1 MNHRQSD
8 VHNFLKDRISPYP
21 AYKDSGIEWLGR
33 IPVHW
38 EVAATKRLCHIING
52 GTPKSSEPRY
62 WYGEVTWITPEDLG
76 NLDKRNILSSKRK
89 ITSDGQQNSSATI
102 IPAGSLVLSTRAP
115 IGHIGIAG
123 VNLCTNQGC
132 RGLVMRH
139 ECSEVYHYFQFL
151 AYRTALEELGQGS
164 TFSELSTDSLGSFRI
179 ALPPLSEQRAI
190 AAFLDRETAK
200 IDALVAKKE
209 RLIELLQEKR
219 VALISHAVTRGL
231 PADAAAQAGLDP
243 NVPMKDSRIEWLAE
257 VPAHWEVVPFKRTID
272 YIEGPG
278 IMAADFRTEGVPLL
292 RISGIGR
299 RWATLDGCNY
309 LSAEAVRIRWSH
321 FQVRSGDLL
330 ISGSASTGF
339 CTEVDEGTAGTIP
352 YTGIII
358 IRPGAERVSKNFAR
372 WMLLSDVFGTQM
384 DLARSGSTIQHFGP
398 SHLSRMRV
406 LAPPLHEQRAI
417 AAFLDRETAK
427 IDALVTKVREAINH
441 LKELRQALI
450 SAAVTGKIDV
460 REAPALDETGNSTAD
475 GRVVLGASGGM
486 GRHDETRRNDL

>member
-8 VHNFLKDRISPYP
+8 VNNFLKDRISPYP

-139 ECSEVYHYFQFL
+139 ECSEVYHYFQFS

-179 ALPPLSEQRAI
+179 GLPPLPEQRAI
-190 AAFLDRETAK
+190 AAFLDRETAR
-200 IDALVAKKE
+200 IDALVAKRE
-209 RLIELLQEKR
+209 RLIELPPGKARRTHQRRRHER
-219 VALISHAVTRGL
+219 PACRRRG
-231 PADAAAQAGLDP
+231 
-243 NVPMKDSRIEWLAE
+243 
-257 VPAHWEVVPFKRTID
+257 T
-272 YIEGPG
+272 
-278 IMAADFRTEGVPLL
+278 
-292 RISGIGR
+292 GR
-299 RWATLDGCNY
+299 
-309 LSAEAVRIRWSH
+309 
-321 FQVRSGDLL
+321 
-330 ISGSASTGF
+330 
-339 CTEVDEGTAGTIP
+339 P
-352 YTGIII
+352 
-358 IRPGAERVSKNFAR
+358 RP
-372 WMLLSDVFGTQM
+372 
-384 DLARSGSTIQHFGP
+384 
-398 SHLSRMRV
+398 
-406 LAPPLHEQRAI
+406 QRANEGLRRGVVGRNSG
-417 AAFLDRETAK
+417 ALGGNAVETSCNSQ
-427 IDALVTKVREAINH
+427 R
-441 LKELRQALI
+441 R
-450 SAAVTGKIDV
+450 S
-460 REAPALDETGNSTAD
+460 PA
-475 GRVVLGASGGM
+475 
-486 GRHDETRRNDL
+486 

>member
-243 NVPMKDSRIEWLAE
+243 NVPMKDSGVEWIGE
-257 VPAHWEVVPFKRTID
+257 IPAHWEVKRVNQISEILRGRFTHRPRNDPTLYDGPYPFVQTGDVTRARKEITGYRQTLNERGLSTSKMFPSGTLVMTIAANIGDVAVLDFAACFPDSVVGFVPRSGIKRD
-272 YIEGPG
+272 FLFYIFLAMKPE
-278 IMAADFRTEGVPLL
+278 LL
-292 RISGIGR
+292 REAPVNTQGNLNIERIG
-299 RWATLDGCNY
+299 
-309 LSAEAVRIRWSH
+309 SI
-321 FQVRSGDLL
+321 
-330 ISGSASTGF
+330 GSP
-339 CTEVDEGTAGTIP
+339 IP
-352 YTGIII
+352 V
-358 IRPGAERVSKNFAR
+358 PNQS
-372 WMLLSDVFGTQM
+372 
-384 DLARSGSTIQHFGP
+384 
-398 SHLSRMRV
+398 
-406 LAPPLHEQRAI
+406 EQRAI
-417 AAFLDRETAK
+417 AAFLDCETAK
-427 IDALVTKVREAINH
+427 IDALVDKVREAIDR
-441 LKELRQALI
+441 LRELRQALI

-460 REAPALDETGNSTAD
+460 REAPALTMRSGNSTAD
-475 GRVVLGASGGM
+475 GSVMPGASGGM

>member
-8 VHNFLKDRISPYP
+8 VQNFVNDGNNPYP
-21 AYKDSGIEWLGR
+21 EYKDSGIEWLGR

-38 EVAATKRLCHIING
+38 EVAATKRLCLIING

-76 NLDKRNILSSKRK
+76 NLDKGNILSSKRK

-209 RLIELLQEKR
+209 RLIDLLQEKR
-219 VALISHAVTRGL
+219 TALISHAVTRGL

-243 NVPMKDSRIEWLAE
+243 NVPMKASGVEWIGE
-257 VPAHWEVVPFKRTID
+257 IPAHWEVKRVNQISE
-272 YIEGPG
+272 I
-278 IMAADFRTEGVPLL
+278 L
-292 RISGIGR
+292 RGR
-299 RWATLDGCNY
+299 FTHRPRMT
-309 LSAEAVRIRWSH
+309 
-321 FQVRSGDLL
+321 Q
-330 ISGSASTGF
+330 
-339 CTEVDEGTAGTIP
+339 P
-352 YTGIII
+352 YT
-358 IRPGAERVSKNFAR
+358 
-372 WMLLSDVFGTQM
+372 M
-384 DLARSGSTIQHFGP
+384 DLTP
-398 SHLSRMRV
+398 SFR
-406 LAPPLHEQRAI
+406 Q
-417 AAFLDRETAK
+417 
-427 IDALVTKVREAINH
+427 VT
-441 LKELRQALI
+441 
-450 SAAVTGKIDV
+450 
-460 REAPALDETGNSTAD
+460 
-475 GRVVLGASGGM
+475 
-486 GRHDETRRNDL
+486 